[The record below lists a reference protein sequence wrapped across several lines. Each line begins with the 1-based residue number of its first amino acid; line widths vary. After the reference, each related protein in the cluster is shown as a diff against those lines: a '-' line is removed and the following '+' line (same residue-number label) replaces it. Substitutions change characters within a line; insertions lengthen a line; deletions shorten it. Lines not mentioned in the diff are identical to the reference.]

1 MWFCAHL
8 KFWGKKGRLNN
19 EKQLAISPST
29 GFKDN
34 LNQLKVISNYGF
46 RKLLGKKMPQDMV
59 NQESRQTHPE
69 SLAKFKKLF
78 LDFKFYRI

>member
-59 NQESRQTHPE
+59 NQESRQIL
-69 SLAKFKKLF
+69 SS
-78 LDFKFYRI
+78 